1 LKVLKLI
8 FFFLFILKNSATGQI
23 VTPSL
28 DASVLSLMP
37 ASAGWRDETNFNG
50 SFETFAESDLE
61 GNKSKASDVSYMV
74 SSKLLNNVYQESFS
88 STENVDKT
96 YSSGF
101 SNLNEKSKKAKTKFN
116 VAMGFGQPLAGNAH
130 RFFVGVSYSSGRID
144 EEKSTKSVSYE
155 CPVEEETYTY
165 GYYDQYSYTYC
176 PKPLEPVTTEGAS
189 NTINVIESGLGLG
202 ISYNLW
208 QLLYVSYGVQQTT
221 TTDGEAFLT
230 SGDVNK
236 NYRFLGNT
244 WLDKYYGFS
253 IKNTKPG
260 VPKFRLEMSYIQSPF
275 AVNKATSDNITS
287 SNSSSSTIEKTNE
300 HDRYEIQIRNME
312 FSPTNLNNWV
322 FFLHFK
328 QKKIIKAFYTSLGN
342 FDDMTDEQLST
353 GFYWSYPGKEGLSI
367 GFRYIDSKRF
377 LNKTSGSSALSEK
390 FQVSSGKGNRISVDY
405 RF

>member
-1 LKVLKLI
+1 MKVLKLI

-50 SFETFAESDLE
+50 SFETFAETDLE
-61 GNKSKASDVSYMV
+61 GNESKSSDVSYMV
-74 SSKLLNNVYQESFS
+74 SSKLLYNLYQESFS
-88 STENVDKT
+88 STTTVDKK
-96 YSSGF
+96 YASDF
-101 SNLNEKSKKAKTKFN
+101 SNINEKSKNAKTKFN

-130 RFFVGVSYSSGRID
+130 RFFVGVSYSAGRID
-144 EEKSTKSVSYE
+144 EEKSTSSTSYQCKE
-155 CPVEEETYTY
+155 GAERTTSY
-165 GYYDQYSYTYC
+165 GYTYC
-176 PKPLEPVTTEGAS
+176 LEWELKTEAGAS

-221 TTDGEAFLT
+221 TNNAEAFLT
-230 SGDVNK
+230 SGNVNQ

-244 WLDKYYGFS
+244 WLDKFYGFS
-253 IKNTKPG
+253 IKSTKPG
-260 VPKFRLEMSYIQSPF
+260 VPKFRLEMSYIQSPS
-275 AVNKATSDNITS
+275 ATNEATSDNSTS
-287 SNSSSSTIEKTNE
+287 SDSSSSTIEVTNE

-322 FFLHFK
+322 FFLHLK
-328 QKKIIKAFYTSLGN
+328 QTKIIKAFYTSLGN

-353 GFYWSYPGKEGLSI
+353 GFYWSYPGKAGLSI
-367 GFRYIDSKRF
+367 GLRYIDSKRY
-377 LNKTSGSSALSEK
+377 LNKTSGSTALSEK
-390 FQVSSGKGNRISVDY
+390 SQVSSGKGNRISVDY

>member
-1 LKVLKLI
+1 MRALKLI

-50 SFETFAESDLE
+50 SFETFAETDLE
-61 GNKSKASDVSYMV
+61 GNKSTASDVSYMV
-74 SSKLLNNVYQESFS
+74 SSKLLYNLYQESFS
-88 STENVDKT
+88 STTTVDKK
-96 YSSGF
+96 YASNF
-101 SNLNEKSKKAKTKFN
+101 SNLNEKSKNAKTKFN
-116 VAMGFGQPLAGNAH
+116 VAMGFGQPLPGNAH
-130 RFFVGVSYSSGRID
+130 RFFVGVSYSAGRID
-144 EEKSTKSVSYE
+144 KEESTSIVTYE
-155 CPVEEETYTY
+155 CPVALIYRNWY
-165 GYYDQYSYTYC
+165 PYDRYC
-176 PKPLEPVTTEGAS
+176 PEQYDLKESEGGS
-189 NTINVIESGLGLG
+189 GTVNVIESGLGLS
-202 ISYNLW
+202 ISYNVW

-221 TTDGEAFLT
+221 TTDGEASIK
-230 SGDVNK
+230 SGDDRR

-260 VPKFRLEMSYIQSPF
+260 VAKFRLEMSYVQSST
-275 AVNKATSDNITS
+275 ATNVATAPDT
-287 SNSSSSTIEKTNE
+287 NSSDETIEITNE

-322 FFLHFK
+322 FYLHLKQTKIFK
-328 QKKIIKAFYTSLGN
+328 KFSTAAGI

-353 GFYWSYPGKEGLSI
+353 GFYWSYPGQAGLAV
-367 GFRYIDSKRF
+367 GLRYIDSKRF
-377 LNKTSGSSALSEK
+377 LNKTSGSEALSRSD
-390 FQVSSGKGNRISVDY
+390 QISQGKGNRISVDY

>member
-1 LKVLKLI
+1 MRVLKLI

-50 SFETFAESDLE
+50 SFESFAETDLE
-61 GNKSKASDVSYMV
+61 GNKSTASDVSYMV
-74 SSKLLNNVYQESFS
+74 SSKLLYNLYQESFS
-88 STENVDKT
+88 STTTVDKK
-96 YSSGF
+96 YASGF
-101 SNLNEKSKKAKTKFN
+101 SNLNEKSKNAKTKFN

-144 EEKSTKSVSYE
+144 KDESTT
-155 CPVEEETYTY
+155 TYT
-165 GYYDQYSYTYC
+165 QECKSYTYYSWGKSC
-176 PKPLEPVTTEGAS
+176 SGGWTYVSVEGKPSE
-189 NTINVIESGLGLG
+189 INIIETGFGLGV
-202 ISYNLW
+202 SYNVW

-221 TTDGEAFLT
+221 TNDGEAFLT
-230 SGDVNK
+230 SGDVNQ

-260 VPKFRLEMSYIQSPF
+260 VAKFRLEMSYVQSPS
-275 AVNKATSDNITS
+275 ATNVAAAYDNTTS
-287 SNSSSSTIEKTNE
+287 SAQTKEETNE

-322 FFLHFK
+322 FYLHLKQTKIFK
-328 QKKIIKAFYTSLGN
+328 KFSTAAGI

-353 GFYWSYPGKEGLSI
+353 GFYWSYPGKAGLSI
-367 GFRYIDSKRF
+367 GLRYIDSKRY
-377 LNKTSGSSALSEK
+377 LNKTSGSTALSEK
-390 FQVSSGKGNRISVDY
+390 SQVSSGKGNRISVDY

>member
-1 LKVLKLI
+1 MKVLKLI

-50 SFETFAESDLE
+50 SFETFAETDLE
-61 GNKSKASDVSYMV
+61 GNESKSSDVSYMV
-74 SSKLLNNVYQESFS
+74 SSKLLYNLYQESFS
-88 STENVDKT
+88 STTTVDKK

-101 SNLNEKSKKAKTKFN
+101 SNLDEKSKNAKTKFN
-116 VAMGFGQPLAGNAH
+116 VAMGFGQPLAGNTH
-130 RFFVGVSYSSGRID
+130 RFFVGVSYSAGRID
-144 EEKSTKSVSYE
+144 EEKSTSSTSYQCKE
-155 CPVEEETYTY
+155 GAERTTSY
-165 GYYDQYSYTYC
+165 GYTYC
-176 PKPLEPVTTEGAS
+176 LEWELKTEAGAS

-221 TTDGEAFLT
+221 TNNAEAFLT
-230 SGDVNK
+230 SGNVNQ

-244 WLDKYYGFS
+244 WLDKFYGFS
-253 IKNTKPG
+253 IKSTKPG
-260 VPKFRLEMSYIQSPF
+260 VPKFRLEMSYIQSPS
-275 AVNKATSDNITS
+275 ATNEATSDNSTS
-287 SNSSSSTIEKTNE
+287 SDSSSSTIEVTNE

-322 FFLHFK
+322 FYLHLK
-328 QKKIIKAFYTSLGN
+328 QTKIIKDFSTSDGIFQN
-342 FDDMTDEQLST
+342 MTDEQIST
-353 GFYWSYPGKEGLSI
+353 GFYWSYPGKAGLSI
-367 GFRYIDSKRF
+367 GLRYIDSKRY
-377 LNKTSGSSALSEK
+377 LNKTSGSTALSEK
-390 FQVSSGKGNRISVDY
+390 SQVSSGKGNRISVDY

>member
-1 LKVLKLI
+1 MKVLKLI

-50 SFETFAESDLE
+50 SFESFAETDLE
-61 GNKSKASDVSYMV
+61 GNKSTASDVSYMV
-74 SSKLLNNVYQESFS
+74 SSKLLYNLYQESFS
-88 STENVDKT
+88 STTTVNKKYT
-96 YSSGF
+96 SLF
-101 SNLNEKSKKAKTKFN
+101 SDLDEKSKNAKTKFN

-130 RFFVGVSYSSGRID
+130 RFFVGVSYSAGRID
-144 EEKSTKSVSYE
+144 EEKSTSSTSYQCKE
-155 CPVEEETYTY
+155 GAERTTSY
-165 GYYDQYSYTYC
+165 GYTYC
-176 PKPLEPVTTEGAS
+176 LEWELKTEAGAS

-221 TTDGEAFLT
+221 TNNAEAFLT
-230 SGDVNK
+230 SGNVNQ

-244 WLDKYYGFS
+244 WLDKFYGFS
-253 IKNTKPG
+253 IKSTKPG
-260 VPKFRLEMSYIQSPF
+260 VPKFRLEMSYVQSPSAMNEAAAF
-275 AVNKATSDNITS
+275 DNST
-287 SNSSSSTIEKTNE
+287 SSSTIEVTNE

-322 FFLHFK
+322 FFLHLK
-328 QKKIIKAFYTSLGN
+328 QTKIFKAFNTSLGK

-353 GFYWSYPGKEGLSI
+353 GFYWSYPGKAGLSI
-367 GFRYIDSKRF
+367 GLRYIDSKRY
-377 LNKTSGSSALSEK
+377 LNTTDGTAISTKY
-390 FQVSSGKGNRISVDY
+390 QVSLGKGNRISVDY

>member
-1 LKVLKLI
+1 MRVLKLI

-50 SFETFAESDLE
+50 SFESFAETDLE
-61 GNKSKASDVSYMV
+61 GNKSTASDVSYMV
-74 SSKLLNNVYQESFS
+74 SSKLLYNLYQESFS
-88 STENVDKT
+88 STTTVDKK
-96 YSSGF
+96 YASGF
-101 SNLNEKSKKAKTKFN
+101 SNLNEKSKNAKTKFN
-116 VAMGFGQPLAGNAH
+116 VAMGFGQPLAGNSH
-130 RFFVGVSYSSGRID
+130 RFFVGVSYSAGRID
-144 EEKSTKSVSYE
+144 EEKSTYKINYE
-155 CPVEEETYTY
+155 CPVAEITVTRSYYPY
-165 GYYDQYSYTYC
+165 GTYTYC
-176 PKPLEPVTTEGAS
+176 PTSDRKAVKTEGAS
-189 NTINVIESGLGLG
+189 NTINVIESGLGFG
-202 ISYNLW
+202 ISYNVW

-221 TTDGEAFLT
+221 TNNGEAFIT
-230 SGDVNK
+230 SGDETQ

-244 WLDKYYGFS
+244 WLEKYYGFS

-260 VPKFRLEMSYIQSPF
+260 VARFRLEMSYVQSSS
-275 AVNKATSDNITS
+275 ATNEAASDNT
-287 SNSSSSTIEKTNE
+287 NSSAITTKEVTNE

-322 FFLHFK
+322 FYLHLKQTKIFK
-328 QKKIIKAFYTSLGN
+328 KFITTLGE

-353 GFYWSYPGKEGLSI
+353 GFYWSYPGQAGLAI
-367 GFRYIDSKRF
+367 GLRYIDSKRF

-390 FQVSSGKGNRISVDY
+390 IQVSSGKGNRISVDY

>member
-1 LKVLKLI
+1 MKVLKLI

-50 SFETFAESDLE
+50 SFETFAETDLE
-61 GNKSKASDVSYMV
+61 GNESKSSDVSYMV
-74 SSKLLNNVYQESFS
+74 SSKLLYNLYQESFS
-88 STENVDKT
+88 STTTVDKK

-101 SNLNEKSKKAKTKFN
+101 SNLDEKSKNAKTKFN
-116 VAMGFGQPLAGNAH
+116 VAMGFGQPLAGNTH
-130 RFFVGVSYSSGRID
+130 RFFVGVSYSAGRID
-144 EEKSTKSVSYE
+144 EEKSTSSTSYQCKE
-155 CPVEEETYTY
+155 GAERTTSY
-165 GYYDQYSYTYC
+165 GYTYC
-176 PKPLEPVTTEGAS
+176 LEWELKTEAGAS

-221 TTDGEAFLT
+221 TNNAEAFLT
-230 SGDVNK
+230 SGIVNQ

-244 WLDKYYGFS
+244 WLDKFYGFS
-253 IKNTKPG
+253 IKSTKPG
-260 VPKFRLEMSYIQSPF
+260 VPKFRLEMSYIQSPS
-275 AVNKATSDNITS
+275 ATNEATSDNSTS
-287 SNSSSSTIEKTNE
+287 SDSSSSTIEVTNE

-322 FFLHFK
+322 FFLHLKQTKIFK
-328 QKKIIKAFYTSLGN
+328 SFITSLGN
-342 FDDMTDEQLST
+342 FDDMTDEQIST
-353 GFYWSYPGKEGLSI
+353 GFYWSYPGKAGLSI
-367 GFRYIDSKRF
+367 GLRYIDSKRY
-377 LNKTSGSSALSEK
+377 LNKTSGSTALSEK
-390 FQVSSGKGNRISVDY
+390 SQVSSGKGNRISVDY

>member
-50 SFETFAESDLE
+50 SFESFAETDLE
-61 GNKSKASDVSYMV
+61 GNKSTASDVSYMV
-74 SSKLLNNVYQESFS
+74 SSKLLYNLYQESFS
-88 STENVDKT
+88 STTTVDKK
-96 YSSGF
+96 YASNF
-101 SNLNEKSKKAKTKFN
+101 SNLNEKSKNAKTKFN
-116 VAMGFGQPLAGNAH
+116 VAMGFGQPLPGNAH
-130 RFFVGVSYSSGRID
+130 RFFVGVSYSAGRID
-144 EEKSTKSVSYE
+144 KEESTSIVTYE
-155 CPVEEETYTY
+155 CPVALIYRNWY
-165 GYYDQYSYTYC
+165 PYDRYC
-176 PKPLEPVTTEGAS
+176 PQQYELKESEGGS
-189 NTINVIESGLGLG
+189 GTVNVIESGLGLS
-202 ISYNLW
+202 ISYNVW

-221 TTDGEAFLT
+221 TTDGEASIK
-230 SGDVNK
+230 SGDDRR

-260 VPKFRLEMSYIQSPF
+260 VAKFRLEMSYVQSPT
-275 AVNKATSDNITS
+275 ATNVATAPDT
-287 SNSSSSTIEKTNE
+287 NSSDETIEITNE

-322 FFLHFK
+322 FYLHLKQTKIFK
-328 QKKIIKAFYTSLGN
+328 KFSTAAGI

-353 GFYWSYPGKEGLSI
+353 GFYWSYPGQAGLAV
-367 GFRYIDSKRF
+367 GLRYIDSKRF
-377 LNKTSGSSALSEK
+377 LNKTSGSEALSRSD
-390 FQVSSGKGNRISVDY
+390 QISLGKGNRISVDY

>member
-50 SFETFAESDLE
+50 SFESFAETDLE
-61 GNKSKASDVSYMV
+61 GYESKSSDVSYMV
-74 SSKLLNNVYQESFS
+74 SSKLLYNLYQESFS
-88 STENVDKT
+88 STTTVDKK

-101 SNLNEKSKKAKTKFN
+101 SNLNEKSKNAKTKIN
-116 VAMGFGQPLAGNAH
+116 VAMGFGQPLAGNTH
-130 RFFVGVSYSSGRID
+130 RFFVGASYSAGRID
-144 EEKSTKSVSYE
+144 EEKSTSSTSYQCKE
-155 CPVEEETYTY
+155 GAERTSY
-165 GYYDQYSYTYC
+165 GYTYC
-176 PKPLEPVTTEGAS
+176 LEWELKTEAGAS
-189 NTINVIESGLGLG
+189 NTINVIENGLGLG
-202 ISYNLW
+202 ISYNVW

-221 TTDGEAFLT
+221 TNNAEAFLIDNE
-230 SGDVNK
+230 GGK
-236 NYRFLGNT
+236 NYRYLGNT
-244 WLDKYYGFS
+244 WLEKYYGFS

-260 VPKFRLEMSYIQSPF
+260 VAKFRLEMSYVQSPS
-275 AVNKATSDNITS
+275 ATNEATLDNSTS
-287 SNSSSSTIEKTNE
+287 SDSSTTIEETNE

-322 FFLHFK
+322 FYLHLKQTKIFK
-328 QKKIIKAFYTSLGN
+328 KFTTNLGN

-353 GFYWSYPGKEGLSI
+353 GFYWSYPGKAGLSI
-367 GFRYIDSKRF
+367 GLRYIDSKRY
-377 LNKTSGSSALSEK
+377 LNKTTGSSALSERS
-390 FQVSSGKGNRISVDY
+390 QVSLGKGNRISVDY

>member
-1 LKVLKLI
+1 MRVLKLI

-50 SFETFAESDLE
+50 SFESFAETDLE
-61 GNKSKASDVSYMV
+61 GNKSTASDVSYMV
-74 SSKLLNNVYQESFS
+74 SSKLLYNLYQESFS
-88 STENVDKT
+88 STTTVDKK
-96 YSSGF
+96 YASNF
-101 SNLNEKSKKAKTKFN
+101 SNLNEKSKNAKTKFN
-116 VAMGFGQPLAGNAH
+116 VAMGFGQPLPGNAH
-130 RFFVGVSYSSGRID
+130 RFFVGVSYSAGRID
-144 EEKSTKSVSYE
+144 KEESTSIVTYE
-155 CPVEEETYTY
+155 CPVALIYRNWY
-165 GYYDQYSYTYC
+165 PYDRYC
-176 PKPLEPVTTEGAS
+176 PQQYELKESEGGS
-189 NTINVIESGLGLG
+189 GTVNVIESGLGLS
-202 ISYNLW
+202 ISYNVW

-221 TTDGEAFLT
+221 TTDGEASIK
-230 SGDVNK
+230 SGDDRR

-260 VPKFRLEMSYIQSPF
+260 VAKFRLEMSYVQSPT
-275 AVNKATSDNITS
+275 ATNVATAPDT
-287 SNSSSSTIEKTNE
+287 NSSDETIEITNE

-322 FFLHFK
+322 FYLHLKQTKIFK
-328 QKKIIKAFYTSLGN
+328 KFATAAGI

-353 GFYWSYPGKEGLSI
+353 GFYWSYPGQAGLAV
-367 GFRYIDSKRF
+367 GLRYIDSKRF
-377 LNKTSGSSALSEK
+377 LNKTSGSEALSRSD
-390 FQVSSGKGNRISVDY
+390 QISLGKGNRISVDY

>member
-1 LKVLKLI
+1 MKVLKLI

-50 SFETFAESDLE
+50 SIESFAETDLD
-61 GNKSKASDVSYMV
+61 GNESTASDVSYMV
-74 SSKLLNNVYQESFS
+74 SSKLLYNLYQESFS
-88 STENVDKT
+88 STTTVDKK
-96 YSSGF
+96 YASGF
-101 SNLNEKSKKAKTKFN
+101 SNLNEKSKNAKTKFN

-130 RFFVGVSYSSGRID
+130 RFFVGVSYSAGRID
-144 EEKSTKSVSYE
+144 KEESTKTTTYE
-155 CPVEEETYTY
+155 CPVAEIYRYYYPY
-165 GYYDQYSYTYC
+165 GYYCPQQYELKES
-176 PKPLEPVTTEGAS
+176 EGGS
-189 NTINVIESGLGLG
+189 GTVNVIESGLGFS
-202 ISYNLW
+202 ISYNVW

-221 TTDGEAFLT
+221 TNDGEAFIAT
-230 SGDVNK
+230 GDDRQ

-260 VPKFRLEMSYIQSPF
+260 VAKFRLEMSYVQSPS
-275 AVNKATSDNITS
+275 ATNEATFD
-287 SNSSSSTIEKTNE
+287 NSSSSAIELTNE

-322 FFLHFK
+322 FYLHLKQTKIFK
-328 QKKIIKAFYTSLGN
+328 KFSTAAGI

-353 GFYWSYPGKEGLSI
+353 GFYWSYPGQAGLAV
-367 GFRYIDSKRF
+367 GLRYIDSKRF
-377 LNKTSGSSALSEK
+377 LNKTSGSEALSRSD
-390 FQVSSGKGNRISVDY
+390 QISSGKGNRISVDY

>member
-50 SFETFAESDLE
+50 SFESFAETDLE
-61 GNKSKASDVSYMV
+61 GNKSTASDVSYMV
-74 SSKLLNNVYQESFS
+74 SSKLLYNLYQESFS
-88 STENVDKT
+88 STENVDKN
-96 YSSGF
+96 YASGF
-101 SNLNEKSKKAKTKFN
+101 SNLNEKAKKTRTKFN

-130 RFFVGVSYSSGRID
+130 RYFVGVSYSAGRID
-144 EEKSTKSVSYE
+144 EEKNISSYSYE
-155 CPVEEETYTY
+155 CKEELVEYY
-165 GYYDQYSYTYC
+165 GYFYC
-176 PKPLEPVTTEGAS
+176 YAGYELKSKPGPSSTV
-189 NTINVIESGLGLG
+189 NVIESGFGLG

-221 TTDGEAFLT
+221 TTDGEAFFT
-230 SGDVNK
+230 SGDASQ

-253 IKNTKPG
+253 IKNTKAG
-260 VPKFRLEMSYIQSPF
+260 VAKFRLEMSYIQSPS
-275 AVNKATSDNITS
+275 ATNEAASDNSTS
-287 SNSSSSTIEKTNE
+287 SGSTSTIEKTNE

-322 FFLHFK
+322 FYLHLK
-328 QKKIIKAFYTSLGN
+328 QTKIIKAFYTSLGS

-353 GFYWSYPGKEGLSI
+353 GFYWSYPGKAGLSI

-377 LNKTSGSSALSEK
+377 LNKTSGSVALSERS
-390 FQVSSGKGNRISVDY
+390 QVSSGKGNRISVDY

>member
-1 LKVLKLI
+1 LRVLKLI

-50 SFETFAESDLE
+50 SFESFAETDLE
-61 GNKSKASDVSYMV
+61 GNKSTASDVSYMV
-74 SSKLLNNVYQESFS
+74 SSKLLYNLYQESFS
-88 STENVDKT
+88 STTTVDKK
-96 YSSGF
+96 YASNF
-101 SNLNEKSKKAKTKFN
+101 SNLNEKSKNAKTKFN
-116 VAMGFGQPLAGNAH
+116 VAMGFGQPLPGNAH
-130 RFFVGVSYSSGRID
+130 RFFVGVSYSAGRID
-144 EEKSTKSVSYE
+144 KEESTSIVTYE
-155 CPVEEETYTY
+155 CPVALIYRNWY
-165 GYYDQYSYTYC
+165 PYDRYC
-176 PKPLEPVTTEGAS
+176 PQQYELKESEGGS
-189 NTINVIESGLGLG
+189 GTVNVIESGLGLS
-202 ISYNLW
+202 ISYNVW

-221 TTDGEAFLT
+221 TTDGEASIK
-230 SGDVNK
+230 SGDDRR

-260 VPKFRLEMSYIQSPF
+260 VAKFRLEMSYVQSPT
-275 AVNKATSDNITS
+275 ATNVATAPDT
-287 SNSSSSTIEKTNE
+287 NSSDETIEITNE

-322 FFLHFK
+322 FYLHLKQTKIFK
-328 QKKIIKAFYTSLGN
+328 KFATAAGI

-353 GFYWSYPGKEGLSI
+353 GFYWSYPGQAGLAV
-367 GFRYIDSKRF
+367 GLRYIDSKRF
-377 LNKTSGSSALSEK
+377 LNKTSGSEALSRSD
-390 FQVSSGKGNRISVDY
+390 QISLGKGNRISVDY

>member
-1 LKVLKLI
+1 MKVLKLI

-50 SFETFAESDLE
+50 SFESFAESDLE
-61 GNKSKASDVSYMV
+61 GNESTASDVSYMV
-74 SSKLLNNVYQESFS
+74 SSKLLYNLYQESFS
-88 STENVDKT
+88 STTTVDKK
-96 YSSGF
+96 YASGF
-101 SNLNEKSKKAKTKFN
+101 SNLNEKSKNAKTKFN

-130 RFFVGVSYSSGRID
+130 RFFVGVSYSAGRLD
-144 EEKSTKSVSYE
+144 KQESTSITTYE
-155 CPVEEETYTY
+155 CPVAEIYRTWYP
-165 GYYDQYSYTYC
+165 YDKYC
-176 PKPLEPVTTEGAS
+176 PQQYELKESEGGS
-189 NTINVIESGLGLG
+189 GTVNVIESGLGFS
-202 ISYNLW
+202 ISYNVW

-221 TTDGEAFLT
+221 TTDGEVSIK
-230 SGDVNK
+230 SGDVRR

-260 VPKFRLEMSYIQSPF
+260 VAKFRLEMSYVQSPT
-275 AVNKATSDNITS
+275 ATNVATAPDT
-287 SNSSSSTIEKTNE
+287 NSSDETIEMTNE

-322 FFLHFK
+322 FYLHLK
-328 QKKIIKAFYTSLGN
+328 QTKIIKDFVIIDGEFQN
-342 FDDMTDEQLST
+342 MTDEQIST
-353 GFYWSYPGKEGLSI
+353 GFYWSYPGKAGLSV
-367 GFRYIDSKRF
+367 GLRYIESKRY
-377 LNKTSGSSALSEK
+377 LNQTSGTANLSE
-390 FQVSSGKGNRISVDY
+390 QIQISAGKGNRISVDY

>member
-1 LKVLKLI
+1 MRVLKLI

-50 SFETFAESDLE
+50 SFESFAETDLE
-61 GNKSKASDVSYMV
+61 GNESTASDVSYMV
-74 SSKLLNNVYQESFS
+74 SSKLLYNLYQESFS
-88 STENVDKT
+88 STTTVDKK
-96 YSSGF
+96 YASNF
-101 SNLNEKSKKAKTKFN
+101 SNLNEKSKNAKTKFN
-116 VAMGFGQPLAGNAH
+116 VAMGFGQPLPGNAH
-130 RFFVGVSYSSGRID
+130 RFFVGVSYSAGRID
-144 EEKSTKSVSYE
+144 KEESTSIVTYE
-155 CPVEEETYTY
+155 CPVALIYRNWY
-165 GYYDQYSYTYC
+165 PYDRYC
-176 PKPLEPVTTEGAS
+176 PQQYDLKESEGGS
-189 NTINVIESGLGLG
+189 NTVNVIESGLGLS
-202 ISYNLW
+202 ISYNVW

-221 TTDGEAFLT
+221 TTDGEASIK
-230 SGDVNK
+230 SGDDRR

-260 VPKFRLEMSYIQSPF
+260 VAKFRLEMSYVQSPT
-275 AVNKATSDNITS
+275 ATNVATAPDT
-287 SNSSSSTIEKTNE
+287 NSSDETIEMTNE

-322 FFLHFK
+322 FYLHLKQTKIFK
-328 QKKIIKAFYTSLGN
+328 KFATAAGI

-353 GFYWSYPGKEGLSI
+353 GFYWSYPGQAGLAV
-367 GFRYIDSKRF
+367 GLRYIDSKRF
-377 LNKTSGSSALSEK
+377 LNKTSGSEALSRSD
-390 FQVSSGKGNRISVDY
+390 QISLGKGNRISVDY

>member
-1 LKVLKLI
+1 MD
-8 FFFLFILKNSATGQI
+8 SATGQI

-50 SFETFAESDLE
+50 SFEKFAESDLE
-61 GNKSKASDVSYMV
+61 GNESKANDVSYMV
-74 SSKLLNNVYQESFS
+74 SSKLFSNVYQESFS

-130 RFFVGVSYSSGRID
+130 RFFVGVSYFSGRID

-176 PKPLEPVTTEGAS
+176 PKPLEPVIKEGAS

-202 ISYNLW
+202 ISYNVW

-221 TTDGEAFLT
+221 TNDGEASILT
-230 SGDVNK
+230 GGVRQNH
-236 NYRFLGNT
+236 RFLGNT

-260 VPKFRLEMSYIQSPF
+260 VAKFRLEMSYVQSPT
-275 AVNKATSDNITS
+275 ATNVAASYDNTTS
-287 SNSSSSTIEKTNE
+287 STQTIEMTNE

-322 FFLHFK
+322 FYLHLKQTKIFK
-328 QKKIIKAFYTSLGN
+328 KFSTAAGI

-353 GFYWSYPGKEGLSI
+353 GFYWSYPGQAGLAV
-367 GFRYIDSKRF
+367 GLRYIDSKRF
-377 LNKTSGSSALSEK
+377 LNKTSGSEALSRSD
-390 FQVSSGKGNRISVDY
+390 QISSGKGNRISVDY